1 MQRPQ
6 LLASVICAVVF
17 LTACQSAVVRRD
29 NAVFMPRIGGDEQ
42 IVSQT
47 SLAELRRL
55 KLIATNLVSALVQV
69 PEMQVSNTTI
79 QVSKP
84 VTSFGN
90 VVVRALEDAGFGIL
104 RVSADQGLN
113 YVSYGKRISETE
125 SGLVTDYSIAIGDIE
140 VRREYNVRNQH
151 VYPSSLLI
159 VEGSNQIVD
168 IKLDD
173 TLFAEQG
180 GTGDSFISGVGTSSI
195 DGPATDIGT
204 ITVNDYDQTPQDK
217 RTSHIDLLQQ
227 AKQNYYAEGTAS
239 NSSILENYSSVRRT
253 VLIFENS
260 NTRTMGKGNKKA
272 IELLAQNYEIGD
284 LYKISSCVDVDGS
297 DASATIRGI
306 RVKEAFVIRNIAAK
320 YVHIAPC
327 TRASYRHSSDKSPV
341 AVTVVQLRR
350 EIEPQVRAQ

>member
-1 MQRPQ
+1 MQHSRSLAGIVCVA
-6 LLASVICAVVF
+6 LLIS
-17 LTACQSAVVRRD
+17 ACQSAVVRRD
-29 NAVFMPRIGGDEQ
+29 NALFLPRIGGDAQ
-42 IVSQT
+42 IVSKT

-84 VTSFGN
+84 ASAFGN

-140 VRREYNVRNQH
+140 VRREYIVRNKH

-159 VEGSNQIVD
+159 VEGSDQIVD

-180 GTGDSFISGVGTSSI
+180 GTGDSFISGVGTSNI
-195 DGPATDIGT
+195 DGPSTDIGT
-204 ITVNDYDQTPQDK
+204 VTVNDYDQTPQDK

-227 AKQNYYAEGTAS
+227 AKQNYYAEGAES
-239 NSSILENYSSVRRT
+239 NRSNLDNYNSIRRT
-253 VLIFENS
+253 VLIFN
-260 NTRTMGKGNKKA
+260 NKDTRIMGKGNKKA
-272 IELLAQNYEIGD
+272 IELLAQNYELGD

-306 RVKEAFVIRNIAAK
+306 RVKEEFVIRK
-320 YVHIAPC
+320 VDSEFVYIAPC

-350 EIEPQVRAQ
+350 QIEPQLRAQ